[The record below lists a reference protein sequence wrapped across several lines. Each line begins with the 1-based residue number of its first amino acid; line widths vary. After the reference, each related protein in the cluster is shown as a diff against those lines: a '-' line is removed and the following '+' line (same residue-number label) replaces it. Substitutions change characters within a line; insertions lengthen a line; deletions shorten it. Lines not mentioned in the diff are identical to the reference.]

1 MYALR
6 KRFEDNSK
14 EIDHICVL
22 LQEGF
27 RDIRD
32 LGIICSY
39 NARVTDAGHLF
50 VWIIIN
56 LGSFFCIL
64 HTYTVG
70 PRFSGL
76 LGPEKVPDNRK
87 KILVLDYQDR
97 SIARIY

>member
-1 MYALR
+1 MQQHMDALR
-6 KRFEDNSK
+6 KKFEDNSK

-50 VWIIIN
+50 V
-56 LGSFFCIL
+56 
-64 HTYTVG
+64 
-70 PRFSGL
+70 
-76 LGPEKVPDNRK
+76 
-87 KILVLDYQDR
+87 
-97 SIARIY
+97 

>member
-1 MYALR
+1 MSQGTSFIMQQQITYEPTYMYMYIVHALR

-39 NARVTDAGHLF
+39 NARVPDAWSLICRNNH
-50 VWIIIN
+50 
-56 LGSFFCIL
+56 
-64 HTYTVG
+64 
-70 PRFSGL
+70 
-76 LGPEKVPDNRK
+76 
-87 KILVLDYQDR
+87 
-97 SIARIY
+97 